1 MWRYWMKKS
10 LASNYKEIID
20 EQDRQL
26 FTLKS
31 SNAALE
37 DKLLEAYKQI
47 SSLQRHLS
55 TRGDQ

>member
-1 MWRYWMKKS
+1 MKKS